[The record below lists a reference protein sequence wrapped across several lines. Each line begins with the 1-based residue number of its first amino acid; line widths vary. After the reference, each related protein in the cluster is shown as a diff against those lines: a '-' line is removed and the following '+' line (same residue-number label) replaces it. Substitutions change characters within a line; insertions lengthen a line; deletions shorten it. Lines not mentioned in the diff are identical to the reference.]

1 MVRGATRHTAQQV
14 PGSTPPVPPPGR
26 EPMRNARRL
35 WRRRRPNPVASVGAL
50 IWLVI
55 VGLPLYVL
63 ITTTFQPSSNYV
75 GSLSWPSHL
84 TLANYRAVF
93 HNDFVRYLAN
103 STIVTLATV
112 VVVLALV
119 VPTGFAIVRSRSR
132 WTGVAFR
139 IFVFGLAIPAQATI
153 IPIYL
158 LISKLHLY
166 DTLWAIILPTAA
178 FSMPVCVLILVG
190 SMRDIPE
197 ELYEAMALDG
207 ASPSRMFVQLVIP
220 LSRSG
225 IATAAMYSAL
235 LQAWNGLIF
244 PLILTQ
250 SDTNRVL
257 TLGLFNYIGQFRID
271 IPALLAAVLLSGVP
285 IFVAYLLARRALV
298 SSFVGIGGK

>member
-1 MVRGATRHTAQQV
+1 M
-14 PGSTPPVPPPGR
+14 
-26 EPMRNARRL
+26 
-35 WRRRRPNPVASVGAL
+35 RPNPVAGIGAL

-63 ITTTFQPSSNYV
+63 VATTLQPSSNYV

-84 TLANYRAVF
+84 TLANYKTVF
-93 HNDFVRYLAN
+93 KNSFIAYFVN

-112 VVVLALV
+112 AVVLALV
-119 VPTGFAIVRSRSR
+119 VPVGFAIVRSRSR
-132 WTGVAFR
+132 MTGLAFR
-139 IFVFGLAIPAQATI
+139 FFVFGLAIPAQATI
-153 IPIYL
+153 IPLYL
-158 LISKLHLY
+158 LISKMHLY
-166 DTLWAIILPTAA
+166 DSLLAIILPTAA

-207 ASPSRMFVQLVIP
+207 ASPARMFVQLVIP
-220 LSRSG
+220 LSRGG
-225 IATAAMYSAL
+225 IATAGMYSAL

-250 SDTNRVL
+250 SDSNRVL
-257 TLGLFNYIGQFRID
+257 TLGLFNYIGQFRIN

-285 IFVAYLLARRALV
+285 IFVAYLLARRALI
-298 SSFVGIGGK
+298 SSFVGIGR